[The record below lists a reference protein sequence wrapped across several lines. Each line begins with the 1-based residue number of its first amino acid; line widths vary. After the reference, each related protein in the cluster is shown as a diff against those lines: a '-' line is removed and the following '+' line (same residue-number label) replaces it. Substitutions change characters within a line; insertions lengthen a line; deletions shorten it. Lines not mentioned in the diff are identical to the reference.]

1 MLSAQESLE
10 NTLKGLP
17 EVCDRCRS
25 TASHP
30 NTMEVL
36 GGSGRDLKK
45 KQEASCLPPPI
56 SHSETF
62 LLSFKQKVHR
72 KSSAQAPE
80 EPVWFAQTGNC
91 FSKEAKGEARRNLRG
106 AKCHAQRAQHLPS
119 LMLQAI

>member
-1 MLSAQESLE
+1 MQKHCL
-10 NTLKGLP
+10 TP
-17 EVCDRCRS
+17 E
-25 TASHP
+25 H
-30 NTMEVL
+30 L
-36 GGSGRDLKK
+36 GGFRWQWKGPKK